1 MKELLVEEVNK
12 VVRFEFEGNEFL
24 RYNLKNKKIS
34 TKTFNGS
41 FDDFLKYQEFVK
53 IAIEYINQYYK

>member
-12 VVRFEFEGNEFL
+12 VLRFEFEGNEFL
-24 RYNLKNKKIS
+24 RYDLKNKTIS

-41 FDDFLKYQEFVK
+41 FDEFLKYQELVK
-53 IAIEYINQYYK
+53 IAIEYINQNYK